1 MANKLNNTRHLNI
14 ALLGGDHFAR
24 QDRRVI
30 KKYCPGYA
38 DYSIDR

>member
-24 QDRRVI
+24 QGSPR
-30 KKYCPGYA
+30 Y
-38 DYSIDR
+38 